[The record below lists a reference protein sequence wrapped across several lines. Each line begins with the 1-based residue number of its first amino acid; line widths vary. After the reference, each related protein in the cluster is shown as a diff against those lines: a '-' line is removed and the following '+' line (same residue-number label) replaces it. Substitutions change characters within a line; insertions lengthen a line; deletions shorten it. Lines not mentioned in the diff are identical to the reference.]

1 MLKILREIYIEQ
13 GIHLREISRRLNLG
27 LPAVKNQL
35 NKLLKERL
43 IFEKREGRNLKF
55 FLNAKNL
62 FLIPYLYQIEYSRL
76 KKLPIKNAIFD
87 FLAILENKPVLMIVF
102 GSYAKGNY
110 AKRSDLDVLIV
121 FNHADMGG
129 KEIETKARIVG
140 NRHSLNIAPVYLSL
154 KEFKRKFFDEKDA
167 FMKEVKQN
175 KIIISGVEHWEIFEN
190 EKA

>member
-175 KIIISGVEHWEIFEN
+175 KIIISGVEHWEMFEN